1 MAHLRAAPLEVMGSQ
16 EELQTQRGFIWWE
29 DHQSWHQRI
38 GLRPSSSAPWC
49 VLWDQPLPAT
59 KLQDLHHNLGY
70 YRGQTQCYDEARV
83 RVNGNF
89 LYIVKLY
96 ISYQQHHILCPK
108 IERERLSWSFKKP
121 TALGSISPG
130 PQDRWVWDPNGKLF
144 HCVS

>member
-1 MAHLRAAPLEVMGSQ
+1 MGSQ

-29 DHQSWHQRI
+29 DHQSWRQRI

-89 LYIVKLY
+89 
-96 ISYQQHHILCPK
+96 
-108 IERERLSWSFKKP
+108 
-121 TALGSISPG
+121 
-130 PQDRWVWDPNGKLF
+130 
-144 HCVS
+144 